1 MISVSQS
8 LLHGMERIYGTPS
21 KKQLKAVTGVLNS
34 VVANNMEQAMKAI
47 SDSMNGKPVNWDF
60 WASLVAP
67 ALPGTAGAAVKDKDI
82 RRPVTNEK

>member
-47 SDSMNGKPVNWDF
+47 SDSMNGKPVNWNF

-67 ALPGTAGAAVKDKDI
+67 ALPE
-82 RRPVTNEK
+82 RPERP